1 MHIFQKTRHR
11 TTFSSHSGIL
21 FDPMMTQNS
30 FYNFFQNILLGSL
43 RRMNNVHF
51 VSSSH
56 LKRKNLYARKIMIS
70 LLFLMHIHTV
80 EMRYRTQLYST
91 LATSRSGTA
100 RNQFVMGWQWKVVDV
115 CVFVSTTR
123 LPRWRFI
130 IWFLGNNPF
139 RLNIV
144 HWKRYF
150 SIGWVCRETRKELTS
165 AKVFGAHV
173 KISFG
178 ENYTKTNHK
187 LQYIR
192 QICRHQLNSKLASW
206 ESWLSNGI
214 GSVE

>member
-1 MHIFQKTRHR
+1 MISSKCISVRR
-11 TTFSSHSGIL
+11 VSFSL
-21 FDPMMTQNS
+21 LP
-30 FYNFFQNILLGSL
+30 FQNFLNRFCLAHSTQYEPFIWLFIP
-43 RRMNNVHF
+43 RQ
-51 VSSSH
+51 
-56 LKRKNLYARKIMIS
+56 RKNLCLRIMIW
-70 LLFLMHIHTV
+70 LLFLMHIHIHTV

-139 RLNIV
+139 RFNIV